1 MNSPKTG
8 KRGKGGF
15 RAMVNLREIY
25 VTLICAENF
34 CVVYTIKSKAFLNY
48 YLHDFWLFLV

>member
-1 MNSPKTG
+1 
-8 KRGKGGF
+8 
-15 RAMVNLREIY
+15 MVNLREIY